1 MYNFKKEIES
11 YPLIPYIMVGENG
24 LEDSLKYMDYYV
36 NKGCKII
43 EIGLAFSDPS
53 ADGPIIQNA
62 AKKAIANGINIHTCL
77 EFTSICKKRYPDV
90 ILILMTY
97 LNPLYAYGLEK
108 IFSFPHIDGLII
120 PDLPFEAYDLVK
132 PYIAK
137 SHIALIPL
145 IGLDS
150 SSERIESILSAT
162 SGFIYLMAVKGITG
176 SKEARQYEL
185 EQQVEKIASLSSLP
199 IVAGF
204 GIKTTDQ
211 IQSLLKTTQGVVM
224 ASQLIEHWNNN
235 DLVQIDHIFDKV
247 R

>member
-1 MYNFKKEIES
+1 
-11 YPLIPYIMVGENG
+11 MVGENG
-24 LEDSLKYMDYYV
+24 LEDSLKHMDYYV

-108 IFSFPHIDGLII
+108 IFSCPHIDGLII
-120 PDLPFEAYDLVK
+120 PDLPFEAYNLVK
-132 PYIAK
+132 SYVDE

-150 SSERIESILSAT
+150 TPERIKSILTST
-162 SGFIYLMAVKGITG
+162 SGFIYLMAVKGTTG

-185 EQQVEKIASLSSLP
+185 EQQVQKIASISSLP

-204 GIKTTDQ
+204 GIKTIDQ
-211 IQSLLKTTQGVVM
+211 VQSLLKTTQGVVM

-235 DLVQIDHIFDKV
+235 DLVQIDHIFNKV